1 VKVFCLPGQQ
11 DSPARGNYS
20 CAVALSRERPE
31 DRTNQ
36 PAPAD
41 CVRFRPPDR
50 TTMANA
56 STLAVNWPQ
65 ALAQHDRWLRT
76 VVMSRL
82 GEPQAVEEVMQEV
95 ALAAVKQRAPLADAS
110 RVAPWLYRLAVIQ
123 SLLYRRKQGRRRK
136 LTERFA
142 YRNRPVESE
151 SRTVDPLEWLM
162 AGEERQMVRQA
173 LARLP
178 NRDQEILLLKYT
190 EDWSY
195 HQLAA
200 HLGVSHSAVEARLH
214 RARQRLRNELAAMNM
229 VEMGP

>member
-1 VKVFCLPGQQ
+1 
-11 DSPARGNYS
+11 
-20 CAVALSRERPE
+20 
-31 DRTNQ
+31 
-36 PAPAD
+36 
-41 CVRFRPPDR
+41 
-50 TTMANA
+50 MAHA
-56 STLAVNWPQ
+56 STIAVDWPQ

-76 VVMSRL
+76 VVFSRL
-82 GEPQAVEEVMQEV
+82 GEPQAVDEVMQEV
-95 ALAAVKQRAPLADAS
+95 ALAAVRQRAPIADPS

-142 YRNRPVESE
+142 HRNRPVEGD
-151 SRTVDPLEWLM
+151 SRTVDPLEWML
-162 AGEERQMVRQA
+162 AGEERQLVRQA

-178 NRDQEILLLKYT
+178 QRDQEILLLKYT

-214 RARQRLRNELAAMNM
+214 RARQRMRTELAALNVME
-229 VEMGP
+229 VGR